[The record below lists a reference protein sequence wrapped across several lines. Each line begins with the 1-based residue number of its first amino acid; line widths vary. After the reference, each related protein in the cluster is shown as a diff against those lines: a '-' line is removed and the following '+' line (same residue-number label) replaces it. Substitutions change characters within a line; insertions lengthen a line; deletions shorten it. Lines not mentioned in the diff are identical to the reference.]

1 MQPCWKSK
9 TPRKKGMGR
18 MPLWENDNAYAHLGD
33 RHSRC
38 DARECLC
45 PQGREHREGRGSWQ
59 LFLCRSCAA
68 EGTHRGCFGLRTSG
82 SLWECDSCAGLGTGE
97 RQGVSRDWGRAG
109 PGSGTWAGLGRASLL
124 QQTLCSI

>member
-45 PQGREHREGRGSWQ
+45 PQGREHREGRGFANLEVHDLKQEDSMKMRKEDRKW
-59 LFLCRSCAA
+59 LA
-68 EGTHRGCFGLRTSG
+68 E
-82 SLWECDSCAGLGTGE
+82 
-97 RQGVSRDWGRAG
+97 SRWTRNK
-109 PGSGTWAGLGRASLL
+109 R
-124 QQTLCSI
+124 